1 MPDLDTAIGTAP
13 ATPAVEGSAAAA
25 ILLMLLDESEAATIL
40 KHLDPDEVR
49 LLAKG
54 MFDAANANETQV
66 EQALDRF
73 VARSRTV
80 SALAIGADT
89 RIRTVMNQAV
99 GNVRADNILAAI
111 APQRSAAS
119 LEMLRWMDID
129 AISGLLA
136 SEHPQ
141 VGALILSVLVPDIA
155 ARAIETLDEGLQA
168 DLVLRAAQLTA
179 VPAAAIEDLESV
191 LASANVG
198 GQRVAKQAI
207 GGPSDV
213 AKIMKKM
220 PKSLSERTIRNLKKA
235 DRQLAQ
241 TIEEEMFI
249 FENLRDLDLR
259 SLGTILRGVDAAQLA
274 VALKGADD
282 EMADLCLSTMSKR
295 AAETIRDE
303 MAEMTMVKR
312 TDVEDAQKSIM
323 QIVRQMAA
331 SGEIM
336 IMRRGRRLCLTRAS
350 PRPRWRSSWRTTPAF
365 GRGRS
370 TPQCAR
376 TRPSRPRRRSR
387 PNRPRIRSPG
397 AGRRPAPRRSRFR
410 GRARPVARTRR
421 SAPRRCRTNRARNW
435 RS

>member
-1 MPDLDTAIGTAP
+1 MPEVAELDNAPVMPAI
-13 ATPAVEGSAAAA
+13 EGSAAAA

-40 KHLDPDEVR
+40 KQLGPEEVR
-49 LLAKG
+49 QLAKA
-54 MFDAANANETQV
+54 MFDTANASEQQIG
-66 EQALDRF
+66 QALDRF
-73 VARSRTV
+73 VTRSRDV

-89 RIRTVMNQAV
+89 RIRTVINEAV
-99 GNVRADNILAAI
+99 GNVRADNILAAV

-119 LEMLRWMDID
+119 LEMLRWMDVD

-141 VGALILSVLVPDIA
+141 VGALILSVLVPDVA
-155 ARAIETLDEGLQA
+155 ARAIETLDEVLQA
-168 DLVLRAAQLTA
+168 DLVLRAAMLTS
-179 VPAAAIEDLESV
+179 VPAAAIEDLEAV
-191 LASANVG
+191 LASANVD

-249 FENLRDLDLR
+249 FENLRDLDMK
-259 SLGTILRGVDAAQLA
+259 SLGIILRGVDASQLA
-274 VALKGADD
+274 IALKGADD
-282 EMADLCLSTMSKR
+282 DMVDLCLSTMSQR
-295 AAETIRDE
+295 ASETIRDD

-312 TDVEDAQKSIM
+312 TDVDDAQKSIM

-336 IMRRGRRLCLTRAS
+336 IA
-350 PRPRWRSSWRTTPAF
+350 
-365 GRGRS
+365 
-370 TPQCAR
+370 
-376 TRPSRPRRRSR
+376 
-387 PNRPRIRSPG
+387 G
-397 AGRRPAPRRSRFR
+397 AGDDY
-410 GRARPVARTRR
+410 V
-421 SAPRRCRTNRARNW
+421 
-435 RS
+435 

>member
-1 MPDLDTAIGTAP
+1 MPDLDPATGTAP
-13 ATPAVEGSAAAA
+13 AKPAVEGSAAAA
-25 ILLMLLDESEAATIL
+25 ILLMLLDESDAATIL

-49 LLAKG
+49 QLAKG
-54 MFDAANANETQV
+54 MFDAANANEGQI
-66 EQALDRF
+66 EHALDRF
-73 VARSRTV
+73 VMRSRDV
-80 SALAIGADT
+80 SAFSIGADT
-89 RIRTVMNQAV
+89 RIRTVIHQAV
-99 GNVRADNILAAI
+99 GNVRADNILAAV
-111 APQRSAAS
+111 APQSSAAS
-119 LEMLRWMDID
+119 LEMLRWMDLD

-141 VGALILSVLVPDIA
+141 VGALILSVLVPEIA

-168 DLVLRAAQLTA
+168 DLVLRAAQLTS

-249 FENLRDLDLR
+249 FENLRDLDMK
-259 SLGTILRGVDAAQLA
+259 SLGTILRGVDAAQLS

-282 EMADLCLSTMSKR
+282 DMVDMCLSTMSQR
-295 AAETIRDE
+295 ASETIRDE

-312 TDVEDAQKSIM
+312 SDVEDAQKSIM

-336 IMRRGRRLCLTRAS
+336 IA
-350 PRPRWRSSWRTTPAF
+350 
-365 GRGRS
+365 
-370 TPQCAR
+370 
-376 TRPSRPRRRSR
+376 
-387 PNRPRIRSPG
+387 G
-397 AGRRPAPRRSRFR
+397 AGDDY
-410 GRARPVARTRR
+410 V
-421 SAPRRCRTNRARNW
+421 
-435 RS
+435 